1 MLKYIDTTMLGYI
14 DTTMLLNVTISLIV
28 LVVGVLVSK
37 HVKKLL
43 LKYLG
48 EYDSTVAEL
57 LSRMLYV
64 ACLVLVAVLV
74 LAQLGLPI
82 SPLTGVLTGIV
93 FGVSLSLKSS
103 YAILASGIMIAFSK
117 PFEIGQKVDIGG
129 AAGTV
134 LSVGFMYTRL
144 IADDGNVV
152 VLANNMVL
160 SRVVTI
166 FEPKEDEVVSE

>member
-14 DTTMLLNVTISLIV
+14 DTTMLLNIAISLVV
-28 LVVGVLVSK
+28 LVVGVIVSK
-37 HVKKLL
+37 HIKRLL
-43 LKYLG
+43 FKYLG
-48 EYDSTVAEL
+48 KYDSTVAEL

-64 ACLVLVAVLV
+64 ACLVIVAVLV

-82 SPLTGVLTGIV
+82 SPLTGVMTGIV

-103 YAILASGIMIAFSK
+103 YSILASGIMIAFSK

-134 LSVGFMYTRL
+134 ESVGFLYTSL
-144 IADDGNVV
+144 CNDDGNRI

-160 SRVVTI
+160 SRVVTV
-166 FEPKEDEVVSE
+166 FVPKEDKVVSE

>member
-1 MLKYIDTTMLGYI
+1 MLKYIDTTIFLNVAIALVVFAVG
-14 DTTMLLNVTISLIV
+14 MLLSKYIKSV
-28 LVVGVLVSK
+28 LFR
-37 HVKKLL
+37 
-43 LKYLG
+43 YLG
-48 EYDSTVAEL
+48 KYDSTVAEL

-64 ACLVLVAVLV
+64 ICLVLVVVLV

-144 IADDGNVV
+144 ISDDKKNVI

-166 FEPKEDEVVSE
+166 FSPKEDEIVSE

>member
-1 MLKYIDTTMLGYI
+1 
-14 DTTMLLNVTISLIV
+14 
-28 LVVGVLVSK
+28 
-37 HVKKLL
+37 
-43 LKYLG
+43 
-48 EYDSTVAEL
+48 
-57 LSRMLYV
+57 
-64 ACLVLVAVLV
+64 
-74 LAQLGLPI
+74 
-82 SPLTGVLTGIV
+82 VLTGIV

-144 IADDGNVV
+144 ISDDKKNVI

-166 FEPKEDEVVSE
+166 FSPKEDEIVSE

>member
-1 MLKYIDTTMLGYI
+1 MLNYIDTTI
-14 DTTMLLNVTISLIV
+14 FLNVAVAMVVFVIGMLISKYIK
-28 LVVGVLVSK
+28 S
-37 HVKKLL
+37 LL
-43 LKYLG
+43 FRYLCR
-48 EYDSTVAEL
+48 YDSTVAEL
-57 LSRMLYV
+57 LSKTLYV
-64 ACLVLVAVLV
+64 ICLVLVIVLV

-129 AAGTV
+129 AAGMV

-144 IADDGNVV
+144 ITDDGNVV

-166 FEPKEDEVVSE
+166 FAPKEDEVVSE